1 MKKFTT
7 NHWHIIYGKGLATLL
22 LLLMALT
29 PSGSAQDKDT
39 IFFQYNE
46 EKQILEVV
54 HKSTGDYDSY
64 CIKLN
69 TSTAKEFANAIA
81 LTVDPNLYNYW
92 PEYEDQQ
99 YLQVYSHTITLNITN
114 WYDSIKIKQ
123 LNIYSTNSD
132 ILNNYTIDYK
142 GYKLE
147 NGRRCL
153 AINKP
158 TIKIEEPNAEQA
170 KGDKEKEKQ
179 SAAFPYWIIVVG
191 ALVLIGAALFLLRKK
206 IFHKNKNKK
215 RTETTQKAD
224 STLEIVEEVSSHYVC
239 NLDYIRQSPESY
251 FTMDM
256 QKDFADTAVHK
267 IFIHH
272 TAIKKMYDFFKQSLE
287 LSSQTNETGCYFIGC
302 WEYDDPEKKSYNISV
317 EDIVEP
323 GDDIV
328 PGEFSFNF
336 GLKIGV
342 KLFARIAEL
351 TKTTNRDFVHTVWMH
366 SHPGLGLFL
375 SSHDLL
381 VQKQLTY
388 SDEPLRLAAF
398 VIDTNTP
405 EWDLAVFT
413 AKTNGEMNNK
423 ENIKHL
429 YSLESLYRWSR
440 NARATEGEKHHV
452 MTETATANTEMEDY
466 YLWQVNHQGN
476 IKTINAYISGH
487 AINAIDD
494 ILYTNAGKQTIGGYL
509 SGKMDTKGNL
519 SHLVIEDC
527 PTKQTNDSFGL
538 LIIDSNI
545 QDSDISNY
553 IGMSNLCCI
562 MVFKKDDE
570 MLVLIRENANQP
582 FPTLSTAARC
592 PMKPMKDW
600 LRRKRIYK

>member
-1 MKKFTT
+1 MKNLTS
-7 NHWHIIYGKGLATLL
+7 NHWHITIGKGLATLL
-22 LLLMALT
+22 LLL
-29 PSGSAQDKDT
+29 SAPASAVFAQEKDT

-46 EKQILEVV
+46 EKQTLEVV
-54 HKSTGDYDSY
+54 HKSTGNYDSY

-69 TSTAKEFANAIA
+69 TATAKEFANAIA
-81 LTVDPNLYNYW
+81 MTVDPNLYNYW
-92 PEYEDQQ
+92 PDYEDQQ
-99 YLQVYSHTITLNITN
+99 YLQVYSPSITLNITN
-114 WYDSIKIKQ
+114 WYDSVKIKQ

-132 ILNNYTIDYK
+132 ILNNYTIDFK

-153 AINKP
+153 TINKNP
-158 TIKIEEPNAEQA
+158 VKTEEPNTGRNLDET
-170 KGDKEKEKQ
+170 EKENHA
-179 SAAFPYWIIVVG
+179 AAFPYWIIAIG
-191 ALVLIGAALFLLRKK
+191 AIVLIAAVLFMLRKR
-206 IFHKNKNKK
+206 IFHHRSKSDAPAP
-215 RTETTQKAD
+215 KAD
-224 STLEIVEEVSSHYVC
+224 QALEIVEEVSTHYVC
-239 NLDYIRQSPESY
+239 NLDYIRSSPQSY
-251 FTMDM
+251 FVMDM
-256 QKDFADTAVHK
+256 QNDFTDTAVHK

-302 WEYDDPEKKSYNISV
+302 WEYDDPGEKSYNISV

-388 SDEPLRLAAF
+388 SDHPTRLAAF

-413 AKTNGEMNNK
+413 AKTNGQMNNK
-423 ENIKHL
+423 EDLKHL
-429 YSLESLYRWSR
+429 YSLESLYKWSR
-440 NARATEGEKHHV
+440 NARTTEGEKHPV
-452 MTETATANTEMEDY
+452 MTEAATRSNEMEDY
-466 YLWQVNHQGN
+466 YLWQVNHQGS

-494 ILYTNAGKQTIGGYL
+494 TLYKNVKT
-509 SGKMDTKGNL
+509 
-519 SHLVIEDC
+519 
-527 PTKQTNDSFGL
+527 
-538 LIIDSNI
+538 NI
-545 QDSDISNY
+545 QWMFVDSVAEKATPRRCWPVKASPKVPHFW
-553 IGMSNLCCI
+553 S
-562 MVFKKDDE
+562 
-570 MLVLIRENANQP
+570 
-582 FPTLSTAARC
+582 TLQVM
-592 PMKPMKDW
+592 MK
-600 LRRKRIYK
+600 L